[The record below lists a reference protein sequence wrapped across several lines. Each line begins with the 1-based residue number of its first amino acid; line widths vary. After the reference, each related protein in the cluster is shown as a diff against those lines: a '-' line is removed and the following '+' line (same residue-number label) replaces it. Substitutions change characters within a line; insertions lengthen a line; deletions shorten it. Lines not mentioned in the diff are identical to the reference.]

1 MSLVM
6 VALGPELGPIL
17 KNSLI
22 ASCRRRNQTTKKED
36 GSNRLKKD
44 KPIIGWGHYNSHF
57 FPIPFWLSLSYTFKR
72 VDHLGALTRAFRNMS
87 RRKMRTL
94 LVIVA
99 LGFSMAIMVSIPS
112 GIVANQTSTQSLTE
126 RFNSTITTTQEEI
139 NKTSTLIEVS
149 TSSGRGQ
156 FSGMP
161 SGNSSGMPFGQ
172 PPGGS
177 EQAVFMNET
186 EVEDIASIE
195 GIKDVVP
202 FLQTSSNETT
212 SETITGPGGRSF
224 TISRPLYTITGVC
237 LNSSFIEDYSILPT
251 NITAGGRNL
260 REGDS
265 GVVVMSSNLTEYFGV
280 GVGGSVDINGV
291 SFLVVGIFNQTS
303 EGGQGQVFSETRTVY
318 MNITDAQ
325 VVTSN
330 AGNASRL
337 DVYAENTSGVD
348 GIATAIA
355 AAYSDLTVTT
365 YKDRLTELQNMQ
377 TTYSETLANAESTLS
392 QTQSIATQEII
403 VAVVAASLIVLF
415 VMLYTVRERT
425 KEIGTLKALGF
436 SNWNVM
442 SQFMLE
448 GILLSLVAGVVGIGI
463 GYIGAP
469 VLTGLLLPSI
479 NLFGSSNRFQFNS
492 GQTAQT
498 GSTAASASLTPE
510 LMLIAFGAAVLLGA
524 VGSLYPAWRASRTRP
539 AEAMRYE

>member
-1 MSLVM
+1 
-6 VALGPELGPIL
+6 
-17 KNSLI
+17 
-22 ASCRRRNQTTKKED
+22 
-36 GSNRLKKD
+36 
-44 KPIIGWGHYNSHF
+44 
-57 FPIPFWLSLSYTFKR
+57 
-72 VDHLGALTRAFRNMS
+72 LGALTRAVRNMS

-94 LVIVA
+94 LVVVA
-99 LGFSMAIMVSIPS
+99 LGFSMAIMISIPS
-112 GIVANQTSTQSLTE
+112 GIIANQESTQSLTE
-126 RFNSTITTTQEEI
+126 RFNSTITTMQEEI
-139 NKTSTLIEVS
+139 NKTSTLIGVT

-156 FSGMP
+156 FSGRP
-161 SGNSSGMPFGQ
+161 SGFPSGMPFGQ
-172 PPGGS
+172 PPGES

-224 TISRPLYTITGVC
+224 TIYRPLYTITGVC

-330 AGNASRL
+330 VGNASRL
-337 DVYAENTSGVD
+337 DIYAENTSGVD

-392 QTQSIATQEII
+392 QTQAIATQEII
-403 VAVVAASLIVLF
+403 VAVVATSLIVLF

-469 VLTGLLLPSI
+469 VLTGLLLPSV

-510 LMLIAFGAAVLLGA
+510 LMLIALGAAVLLGA